1 MMGFEKL
8 LRGLYGSVPYIDL
21 DRKLARVRV
30 PDPTTFDFAALA
42 VGIKKNNLGLTG
54 IWVEVDAVQDG
65 GRVTL
70 QPTGQSFPLE
80 GVPRP
85 GAARFKVVD
94 WAAPR
99 LAPD

>member
-1 MMGFEKL
+1 MGFERL

-30 PDPTTFDFAALA
+30 PKPTAFDFAALA
-42 VGIKKNNLGLTG
+42 EGIKKNNLGLTG
-54 IWVEVDAVQDG
+54 IWVEVDATQDG
-65 GRVTL
+65 GRVTI

-80 GVPRP
+80 GAARP
-85 GAARFKVVD
+85 GAVRFRVV
-94 WAAPR
+94 AGTPPR